1 MGPPDHYSSSVAGR
15 YLIFGVIGLLVI
27 AGAVGIGIATSDS
40 SGAQVGD
47 RVASMAAL
55 QEREVLFLED
65 HHIFLVYNDGEPLAL
80 SDDPQHL
87 AGEYTEWC
95 ESSQMFETPTHGEK
109 FDRRGNYFAGP
120 AAKGLDRY
128 TVRVDGD
135 AIYVDLSEL
144 IPGPERGAEKPLEPE
159 GPLCVTD

>member
-1 MGPPDHYSSSVAGR
+1 MAGR
-15 YLIFGVIGLLVI
+15 FLIFGVIGLVLIGGTAI
-27 AGAVGIGIATSDS
+27 AIGIATSDS
-40 SGAQVGD
+40 SDVRAGD
-47 RVASMAAL
+47 PVASMDVL

-65 HHIFLVYNDGEPLAL
+65 HHVFLVLNEGEPLAL

-87 AGEYTEWC
+87 EGEHTEWC

-109 FDRRGNYFAGP
+109 FDRRGNYYGGP

-128 TVRVDGD
+128 AVRVDGD
-135 AIYVDLSEL
+135 AIYLDLDKV

-159 GPLCVTD
+159 GPFCVTD